1 MSDSS
6 PRSGDWDNIMRGV
19 YVAGAC
25 VIIGVFLFVLFVTGH
40 AVAAMWIIISISLG
54 SLAVWALQGNKD

>member
-1 MSDSS
+1 
-6 PRSGDWDNIMRGV
+6 MRGV